1 MGGSVKKNYLYNL
14 IYQVTAVILPLITM
28 PYVSRVLDADG
39 IGINS
44 YTNANMQ
51 YFILLGSLGIS
62 TYATKQIATVREKG
76 DKLRRNF
83 WEIFSIQFIGCMM
96 AYLIFICVLGTRKD
110 LGLYYFLQG
119 FFILG
124 TALDVSWYFLGIEN
138 FKNASI
144 RNFLVKVIS
153 VILIFI
159 FVKTKNDL
167 GKYIF
172 INSFTMF
179 LGQLIMWIYIGKDIL
194 KFKGIKK
201 FNSIRHIRPVLAL
214 FIPQMATQVYMV
226 LDKTMTGKLSN
237 TLQVG
242 YYDQSQKIIRVL
254 LTVLTSLGMVML
266 PRIANLHSKDAHDEI
281 KLYLKKAFS
290 LISFLAIPMAFGIMG
305 VSERFI
311 PLFFGRQYE
320 SVVPLTI
327 ISSIMVIIIGLG
339 NVFGTQYM
347 LATGKN
353 SQYTVSVC
361 VGAAINFILNV
372 ILIPKLYAMGAV
384 IATVTAEF
392 CIALIQLWY
401 SRNIVDKS
409 WIKENYK
416 YWVSGIVMLILV
428 KVIGNIEG
436 ANVFVLAMQVIIGG
450 ISYFSSLLI
459 LKDKLLLNSIKVV
472 LDKVK
477 GGIS

>member
-1 MGGSVKKNYLYNL
+1 
-14 IYQVTAVILPLITM
+14 
-28 PYVSRVLDADG
+28 
-39 IGINS
+39 
-44 YTNANMQ
+44 
-51 YFILLGSLGIS
+51 
-62 TYATKQIATVREKG
+62 
-76 DKLRRNF
+76 
-83 WEIFSIQFIGCMM
+83 
-96 AYLIFICVLGTRKD
+96 
-110 LGLYYFLQG
+110 
-119 FFILG
+119 
-124 TALDVSWYFLGIEN
+124 
-138 FKNASI
+138 
-144 RNFLVKVIS
+144 
-153 VILIFI
+153 
-159 FVKTKNDL
+159 
-167 GKYIF
+167 
-172 INSFTMF
+172 
-179 LGQLIMWIYIGKDIL
+179 
-194 KFKGIKK
+194 
-201 FNSIRHIRPVLAL
+201 
-214 FIPQMATQVYMV
+214 
-226 LDKTMTGKLSN
+226 
-237 TLQVG
+237 
-242 YYDQSQKIIRVL
+242 
-254 LTVLTSLGMVML
+254 
-266 PRIANLHSKDAHDEI
+266 
-281 KLYLKKAFS
+281 
-290 LISFLAIPMAFGIMG
+290 MAFGIMG

-477 GGIS
+477 GRIS